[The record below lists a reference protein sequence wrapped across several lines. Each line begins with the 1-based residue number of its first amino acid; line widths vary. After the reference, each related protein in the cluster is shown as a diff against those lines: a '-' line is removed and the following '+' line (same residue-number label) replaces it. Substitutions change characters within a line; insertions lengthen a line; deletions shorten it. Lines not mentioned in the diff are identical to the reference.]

1 MTYIAYAIATFNR
14 NHYNL
19 SFFKTGV
26 FACINSTTSITDKMY
41 RLQSLARPL
50 LRNTRTLAP
59 RLSASFS
66 TSSKYE
72 SPKEIKFGADA
83 KSLMLQGVDLMADAV
98 GVTLGPKVRTGVS
111 FL

>member
-1 MTYIAYAIATFNR
+1 
-14 NHYNL
+14 
-19 SFFKTGV
+19 
-26 FACINSTTSITDKMY
+26 MY

-50 LRNTRTLAP
+50 ARSTRSLVP
-59 RLSASFS
+59 RLGAGFS

-98 GVTLGPKVRTGVS
+98 GVTLGPKVNRFEMYFSNLDQLT
-111 FL
+111 